1 MLNIHIQMIGTGNM
15 FAKNYY
21 NNNAIIH
28 TENFRLLIDCGFTA
42 ARSLH
47 RIGMK
52 INDIDGILITH
63 IHSDHVGGLEEFAF
77 EMNFIHQRNPKLYV
91 PATIVKTLWENTLSG
106 AMNDPYYGFHS
117 LSSYF
122 DVIEIQERTP
132 VVINNNFTI
141 ELFRTVH
148 IQEKPSYALLINENL
163 FYSSDM
169 IFDPDLLQF
178 IVASGK
184 CKHIFHECQLTGV
197 GEVHTTL
204 AQLLTL
210 PESIQEKIK
219 LMHYNDEMESYIG
232 KTGRM
237 QFAEQYRMYA
247 LD

>member
-1 MLNIHIQMIGTGNM
+1 LLSNHIQMIGTGNM
-15 FAKNYY
+15 FAKNFY

-28 TENFRLLIDCGFTA
+28 TENFRILIDCGFTA

-47 RIGMK
+47 QIGMNM
-52 INDIDGILITH
+52 NDIDGILITH

-77 EMNFIHQRNPKLYV
+77 QMNFIHQRKPKLYV
-91 PATIVKTLWENTLSG
+91 PVTIVDTLWEKTLCG
-106 AMNDPYYGFHS
+106 ALYDPHNGYHS
-117 LSSYF
+117 LNNYF
-122 DVIEIQERTP
+122 DVIEIQEGTP
-132 VVINNNFTI
+132 IVIDNNFTI

-148 IQEKPSYALLINENL
+148 IKGKPSYALLINENL

-178 IVASGK
+178 IVAKGR

-210 PESIQEKIK
+210 PETIQDKIK
-219 LMHYNDEMESYIG
+219 LMHYNDDMESFIG
-232 KTGRM
+232 RTGRM
-237 QFAEQYRMYA
+237 QFAEQYRMYT